1 MTSNTYFAVG
11 NIDGGLAF
19 DGSQNDIVLT
29 LPDDIKVKELK
40 WISIWDERY
49 ERSYADFIFQ
59 DHSDSEDEVPIQK
72 GIKPQSSAKNTSD

>member
-1 MTSNTYFAVG
+1 MTSNKFAVA
-11 NIDGGLAF
+11 NINRLAF

-40 WISIWDERY
+40 WISIWDEGY

-72 GIKPQSSAKNTSD
+72 GIKPQSSCTAKNTAD